1 MINPTPNSV
10 LKMLRKLTPSQ
21 RLKVISMALPEIEK
35 SLGKKT
41 RPRKSLRGLW
51 KDLVPF
57 ISADVI
63 DAAWREMWQNFPRE
77 GVV

>member
-21 RLKVISMALPEIEK
+21 RLKVISMALPELEK
-35 SLGKKT
+35 SLGKKS

-51 KDLVPF
+51 KGLNPS
-57 ISADVI
+57 ITAKEI
-63 DAAWREMWQNFPRE
+63 DAVRKEMWRNFPRE
-77 GVV
+77 DVV